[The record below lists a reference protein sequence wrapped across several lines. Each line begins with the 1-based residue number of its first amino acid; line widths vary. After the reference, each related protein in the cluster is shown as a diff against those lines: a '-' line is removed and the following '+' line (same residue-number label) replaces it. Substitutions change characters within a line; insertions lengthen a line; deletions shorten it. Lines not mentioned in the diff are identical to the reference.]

1 MTILYNASS
10 DDLCTICKGAADYRI
25 CYESNEIKF
34 CSEHMDELIEEL
46 GEMGIIKE
54 SDKPT
59 KFYKF
64 SYKSGHGITC
74 EDLDDKPRN
83 VSFKL
88 FNGEIVDSDSYKGD
102 SSDIEGIM
110 ITNVKGIFEKG

>member
-1 MTILYNASS
+1 
-10 DDLCTICKGAADYRI
+10 
-25 CYESNEIKF
+25 
-34 CSEHMDELIEEL
+34 MDESAAVYLTQTRSFQDVHTTYSEFKRTY
-46 GEMGIIKE
+46 MKE

-59 KFYKF
+59 KLYKF

-88 FNGEIVDSDSYKGD
+88 FNGEVVDSDSYRGD
-102 SSDIEGIM
+102 SMDIEGIM